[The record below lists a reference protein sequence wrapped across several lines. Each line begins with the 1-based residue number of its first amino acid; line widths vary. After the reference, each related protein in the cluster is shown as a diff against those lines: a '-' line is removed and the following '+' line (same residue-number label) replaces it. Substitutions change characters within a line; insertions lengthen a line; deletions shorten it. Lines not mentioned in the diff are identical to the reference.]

1 MVWLTAIAA
10 EAWRHSTSALIP
22 LLVSVVVVWRISHRG
37 VISPAVCPTTSG
49 TTREVTAAHAAA
61 GLRSS
66 VVANVTNVR
75 ATSDMW

>member
-1 MVWLTAIAA
+1 MVWLTAIAG
-10 EAWRHSTSALIP
+10 EAWGHSTSALIP
-22 LLVSVVVVWRISHRG
+22 LLVSIVVVWGISHRG
-37 VISPAVCPTTSG
+37 VISPAVSSTTTG
-49 TTREVTAAHAAA
+49 TTGKVTATHAA

>member
-1 MVWLTAIAA
+1 MVWLAAIAG
-10 EAWRHSTSALIP
+10 EVWGHSTSALIP
-22 LLVSVVVVWRISHRG
+22 LLIAIVIVWRISHRG
-37 VISPAVCPTTSG
+37 VISPAVCSTATG
-49 TTREVTAAHAAA
+49 TTREVTATHAA